1 MGAPNPWEAAMPDAK
16 PKFDEEAL
24 QLLESLKGRRKPPKR
39 APRKAAAS
47 KEGLQPAAKPRVIN
61 RGAAGRF

>member
-1 MGAPNPWEAAMPDAK
+1 MPDAK
-16 PKFDEEAL
+16 AKFDEEAL

-39 APRKAAAS
+39 APRREAAS
-47 KEGLQPAAKPRVIN
+47 KGAQPGAKAKLIN